1 MSRFT
6 DELKRRHEASKQV
19 VKDMVMKGLIK
30 GADTLMH
37 PENIYGTIPALAPLA
52 MYNKAKRQSQQ
63 KNDKTSNSKS
73 SQGPIQQAAKARS
86 QAKSTVNKTPSVKAN
101 MGNQDIKS
109 MIVRIANEVGVDPAI
124 ALAIAQQESGFNP
137 NAVGDGGKSFGLFQI
152 HSDFHPDYKGG
163 TDPEANARYGLT
175 LFKRLLDANGGSV
188 NKAIWA
194 YNAGQGNV
202 NKGILPAS
210 TQQYINNI
218 AALAPQFRQQGISA
232 DAPVSKANKDIIAS
246 MSSQPITTNLQQ
258 AQSIIQQPRVA
269 DIPRP
274 EVPELIG
281 SNEQIDAI
289 KAQLAENINDPR
301 NKELSIPS
309 MYDTLNAKYNEL
321 YNTINTQDPRYQGQI
336 VQGERYYVDPN
347 ELRDRLETD
356 RLMANEAMLRGFAQP
371 SQSRANDYLAERQ
384 AMYQIA
390 KANEAGVPYA
400 DYQAALLDRQK
411 QQILAQAAQ
420 IDAQLNMAIKNET
433 NMFKKQE
440 LLSLLEQNN
449 IEAKNA
455 MAKLQYTAD
464 MDAYNN
470 QVTAEQNAYLQQLKN
485 LYAQQQADDTF
496 KKELMKAN
504 YQNQLDIYRD
514 QMKPQTTNPWQA
526 VNAMNAMSGY
536 DKQTMARM
544 LVANPQIAQ
553 QTLGTSN
560 PQTIGNILG
569 TNQMQNAPTQGG
581 FLDML
586 RRKAAGIGQDIRA
599 NEQ

>member
-1 MSRFT
+1 MSEFIKELIKAGARQSEQNYNNLIKKPI
-6 DELKRRHEASKQV
+6 DYLKKNGIPNPVASLAKDAYQAAKELKEE
-19 VKDMVMKGLIK
+19 KDVEIISSGKV
-30 GADTLMH
+30 
-37 PENIYGTIPALAPLA
+37 
-52 MYNKAKRQSQQ
+52 
-63 KNDKTSNSKS
+63 KS

-163 TDPEANARYGLT
+163 TDPEANTRYGLT

-232 DAPVSKANKDIIAS
+232 DAPVSKENRAIIAG
-246 MSSQPITTNLQQ
+246 MSGQPVTANQQQ
-258 AQSIIQQPRVA
+258 AQSIIQKPRVS

-433 NMFKKQE
+433 NMFKRQE

-455 MAKLQYTAD
+455 MAKLQYAAD
-464 MDAYNN
+464 MDAYKN
-470 QVTAEQNAYLQQLKN
+470 QVTAEQNAYLEQLKN
-485 LYAQQQADDTF
+485 MYVQQQADDKF

-504 YQNQLDIYRD
+504 YQNQLNIYRD

-526 VNAMNAMSGY
+526 VNSMNTMSGY
-536 DKQTMARM
+536 DKPTMARI

-553 QTLGTSN
+553 QVLGTSD
-560 PQTIGNILG
+560 PRTIGNILG

>member
-1 MSRFT
+1 MSEFIKELLKAGARQSKRNYNDFIKKPINYLKKNGIPNPIASLAK
-6 DELKRRHEASKQV
+6 DAHQAAKELKEE
-19 VKDMVMKGLIK
+19 KDIEIISSGEV
-30 GADTLMH
+30 
-37 PENIYGTIPALAPLA
+37 
-52 MYNKAKRQSQQ
+52 
-63 KNDKTSNSKS
+63 KS
-73 SQGPIQQAAKARS
+73 SQGPIQQAAKARN
-86 QAKSTVNKTPSVKAN
+86 QATNTTKAPSVKAN

-163 TDPEANARYGLT
+163 TDPEANARYGLS

-202 NKGILPAS
+202 DKGVLPAS

-218 AALAPQFRQQGISA
+218 AALAPQFRQQGISE
-232 DAPVSKANKDIIAS
+232 DAPVSKENRDIIAS
-246 MSSQPITTNLQQ
+246 MANQQISPTQ
-258 AQSIIQQPRVA
+258 AQGQAVIQQPRVE
-269 DIPRP
+269 DIPKP
-274 EVPELIG
+274 EVPQLVG
-281 SNEQIDAI
+281 SNEQVDAI
-289 KAQLAENINDPR
+289 KAQLAEGLNDPR
-301 NKELSIPS
+301 NQELSMPS

-347 ELRDRLETD
+347 ELRDRMETD

-371 SQSRANDYLAERQ
+371 SQSRANDYLTEQQ

-400 DYQAALLDRQK
+400 DYQAAMLDRQK
-411 QQILAQAAQ
+411 QQILAQAGQ
-420 IDAQLNMAIKNET
+420 IDAQLKMAIQNE
-433 NMFKKQE
+433 NNVFRKQQ
-440 LLSLLEQNN
+440 LLGLLEQNN
-449 IEAKNA
+449 IEAQNA

-464 MDAYNN
+464 MGMYNQ
-470 QVTAEQNAYLQQLKN
+470 QVAAEQNAYLQQLKN
-485 LYAQQQADDTF
+485 MYAQQQADESF

-536 DKQTMARM
+536 NPQTMARM

-553 QTLGTSN
+553 QTLGTSD

-569 TNQMQNAPTQGG
+569 TNQMQNMPTQGG